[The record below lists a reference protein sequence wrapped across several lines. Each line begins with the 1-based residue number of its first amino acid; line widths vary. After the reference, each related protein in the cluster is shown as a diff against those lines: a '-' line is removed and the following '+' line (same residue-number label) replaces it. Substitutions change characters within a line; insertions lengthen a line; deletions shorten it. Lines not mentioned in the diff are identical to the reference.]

1 MDPDAIT
8 FAVVCTTIVASVG
21 CLVAIGVA
29 ARLILNRGQR
39 KIERPSKL
47 EDDRMR
53 RLETLGVITGYTITL
68 DWESLGYPILAL
80 VNVRTSMGTCD
91 EAVRLLRG
99 LSNDGA
105 IVEECYAITGDW
117 CLFAKVRARSSRDLA
132 HLLDAI
138 KERPQF
144 VGTSSALALTSEHEW
159 PPKR

>member
-53 RLETLGVITGYTITL
+53 RLE
-68 DWESLGYPILAL
+68 
-80 VNVRTSMGTCD
+80 
-91 EAVRLLRG
+91 EA
-99 LSNDGA
+99 
-105 IVEECYAITGDW
+105 I
-117 CLFAKVRARSSRDLA
+117 
-132 HLLDAI
+132 DAI
-138 KERPQF
+138 AIEVERISEAQRF
-144 VGTSSALALTSEHEW
+144 QTKLLAQRTEGAEQKMVSEDLH
-159 PPKR
+159 